1 MNEIKEEVTKWRYI
15 PYSYI
20 GRLNIAKMSVI
31 LNLVYRFNAIPM
43 KIPENYCVHI
53 DKVILWL
60 I

>member
-1 MNEIKEEVTKWRYI
+1 MNKIKEEVTKWRDISYA
-15 PYSYI
+15 YI

-31 LNLVYRFNAIPM
+31 SNLVYRFNAISM